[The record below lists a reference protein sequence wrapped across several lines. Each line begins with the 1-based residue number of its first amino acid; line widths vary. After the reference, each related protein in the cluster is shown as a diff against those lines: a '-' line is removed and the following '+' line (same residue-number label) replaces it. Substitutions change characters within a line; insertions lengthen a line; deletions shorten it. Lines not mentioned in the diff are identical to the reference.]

1 MKKLVYGVL
10 TSAILLSSASSHE
23 IWIEKDKKNE
33 ANIFFG
39 EFADGQKEGAKF
51 LDRLK
56 VDTFYPKDI
65 VKNITRKENSIVVGL
80 SKDSDLVLVE
90 VGEPRLNKNTQVTAR
105 KISYAKTGRTNTDT
119 LANFDLVPVE
129 KNSNTFKLLFDKKP
143 MSKTKVTVVSPTK
156 WEKSFYTNEQGE
168 VTIST
173 PWIGTYL
180 LETSFEDNSKGEVDG
195 KSFDKTIH
203 AMTYTIKVE
212 QGLPWETK

>member
-1 MKKLVYGVL
+1 MKGIIYSFA
-10 TSAILLSSASSHE
+10 TILLFASSVNAHE
-23 IWIEKDKKNE
+23 IWIEKDKKDE

-56 VDTFYPKDI
+56 ADTFYPKDVI
-65 VKNITRKENSIVVGL
+65 KEIKRVEDSIALTL

-90 VGEPRLNKNTQVTAR
+90 VSEPRLNKTTQVTAR
-105 KISYAKTGRTNTDT
+105 KISYAKTGRTNTDV
-119 LANFDLVPVE
+119 LANFDLVPLE

>member
-1 MKKLVYGVL
+1 MKGIIYSFA
-10 TSAILLSSASSHE
+10 TILLFASSVNAHE
-23 IWIEKDKKNE
+23 IWIEKDKKDE

-90 VGEPRLNKNTQVTAR
+90 VGEPRLNKNTQVAAR
-105 KISYAKTGRTNTDT
+105 KISYAKTGRTNTDA

-129 KNSNTFKLLFDKKP
+129 KNSNTFKLIFDNKP
-143 MSKTKVTVVSPTK
+143 MPKTKVTVVSPTK

-168 VTIST
+168 VSIST

-203 AMTYTIKVE
+203 AITYTIKVE

>member
-1 MKKLVYGVL
+1 MKKIVYGVL
-10 TSAILLSSASSHE
+10 ASAIFLSSGTAHE

-39 EFADGQKEGAKF
+39 EFADGKKEGAKF

-56 VDTFYPKDI
+56 LDTFYPKDI
-65 VKNITRKENSIVVGL
+65 VKDIKKEDNSVFLTL

-105 KISYAKTGRTNTDT
+105 KISYAKTGRTNTDV
-119 LANFDLVPVE
+119 LANFDLVPLE

-143 MSKTKVTVVSPTK
+143 MPKTKVTVVSPTK

-180 LETSFEDNSKGEVDG
+180 LEASFEDNTKGELNG
-195 KSFDKTIH
+195 KAFDKTIYAITH
-203 AMTYTIKVE
+203 TIKVE

>member
-10 TSAILLSSASSHE
+10 TSAILLSSASAHE

-33 ANIFFG
+33 ANIYFG
-39 EFADGQKEGAKF
+39 EFADGEKEGAKF

-56 VDTFYPKDI
+56 ADTFYPKDI
-65 VKNITRKENSIVVGL
+65 VKDIKRGENSISLTL

-90 VGEPRLNKNTQVTAR
+90 ASEPRLNKNTQVTAR
-105 KISYAKTGRTNTDT
+105 KISYAKTGRADTNV
-119 LANFDLVPVE
+119 LANFDLVPLE
-129 KNSNTFKLLFDKKP
+129 KNSNTFKLVFDNKP
-143 MSKTKVTVVSPTK
+143 MPKTKVTVVSPTK

-173 PWIGTYL
+173 PWKGTYL
-180 LETSFEDNSKGEVDG
+180 LEASFEDNTKGEVDG
-195 KSFDKTIH
+195 KVFDKTIYAITH
-203 AMTYTIKVE
+203 TIKVE

>member
-10 TSAILLSSASSHE
+10 TSAILLSSASAHE

-33 ANIFFG
+33 ANIYFG
-39 EFADGQKEGAKF
+39 EFADGEKEGAKF

-56 VDTFYPKDI
+56 ADTFYPRDI
-65 VKNITRKENSIVVGL
+65 VKDIKREDNSISLKL

-105 KISYAKTGRTNTDT
+105 KISYAKTGRTNTDI
-119 LANFDLVPVE
+119 LSNFDLVPLE
-129 KNSNTFKLLFDKKP
+129 KNSNTFKLIFDKKQMP
-143 MSKTKVTVVSPTK
+143 KTKVTVVSPTK

-180 LETSFEDNSKGEVDG
+180 LEASFEDNTKSEVDG

-203 AMTYTIKVE
+203 AITHTIKVE